1 MQNVIFA
8 ALSVNPRFLF
18 LVRLHYNASYA
29 INEKKKMWHILL
41 FGDAFEDLVYKRV
54 ASNVV

>member
-1 MQNVIFA
+1 MRLQKPGLLSAEQMQNVIFA

-29 INEKKKMWHILL
+29 INEKKK
-41 FGDAFEDLVYKRV
+41 DV
-54 ASNVV
+54 AYFVIW